1 MLGLTQLLL
10 LKVCISEM
18 LGNFHSRDINLGRC
32 SNNEFLVGPTQRD
45 TVDSERS

>member
-10 LKVCISEM
+10 LKVRISEM

-32 SNNEFLVGPTQRD
+32 SNNKFLVGPTQRD